1 MKYLDC
7 YVCKKS
13 VDGILYLTAT
23 HLIYM
28 EVSGVAW
35 KETWVCSQEEVSEG
49 LKSCV
54 YLLSNMVVS

>member
-1 MKYLDC
+1 M
-7 YVCKKS
+7 CKKP

-23 HLIYM
+23 HLIYI
-28 EVSGVAW
+28 EVSGVAQ